1 MTLSAGALHQLDRT
15 QNFRTLTLAVGAEAG
30 NAIPVTV
37 QLANAAGTAVAEV
50 GRWHVEAV
58 GELTTG
64 FRLAVSGAGTASI
77 SATAK
82 SQLAFATGTTGA
94 AIVTVT
100 DVSAASTATVVLA
113 FRPLDGPG
121 EPVYAEC
128 TFA

>member
-1 MTLSAGALHQLDRT
+1 MTLSSGALHQLDRT
-15 QNFRTLTLAVGAEAG
+15 QNFRTLNLTVGAEAG

-58 GELTTG
+58 GELTSAY
-64 FRLAVSGAGTASI
+64 RLAVSGSGTTSI
-77 SATAK
+77 STTAK
-82 SQLAFATGTTGA
+82 SQLAFATASSGA
-94 AIVTVT
+94 ATVTLT
-100 DVSAASTATVVLA
+100 DVSGSSTAKVVLA

-121 EPVYAEC
+121 EPTYVEC